1 MIQAEIAVL
10 RFGLGAR
17 PGDLAAA
24 ASDPRA
30 WLTAQIGGPAQ
41 LAGTTPLAPCDQI
54 FTEVLAARDE
64 RQEMK
69 REAAARSG
77 TVDTPAAGAAAAAA
91 FNPVRDA
98 YLPHYR
104 AQVLARAQSAA
115 LTARPFAERLVHF
128 WTNHFAVSADKGAV
142 FGIAGTLEN
151 EAIRPNVNGRFAD
164 LLIAVE
170 QHPAMIAFLDNQYSV
185 GKDSELALLA
195 ARRAARQGTMGA
207 PDQPKR
213 EFGINENLA
222 REILELHTLGV
233 NGGYTQNDVTSFAQI
248 ITGWSIG
255 GGKGRLMG
263 GTPGRFY
270 FRDNLHEPGAKT
282 LLGKTYTED
291 GQRQGEAVLADLAR
305 HPATARFI
313 ATKLVRHFVADD
325 PPPAAVERV
334 AHAFRKSGGDLPRV
348 YAALIEAPE
357 AWDAEMRKF
366 KTPEDFVFSTLRALN
381 VSPRQPEEVVRS
393 FDLLGQ
399 RQYVPGSPAGWPDTS
414 KSWDGSD
421 ALMHRVLWAS
431 RAASRYER
439 GIDPVELA
447 ASSLGAYARPET
459 LTALRRASSSSQAL
473 ALLLMSPEFQRR

>member
-1 MIQAEIAVL
+1 MIRAEIAVL

-24 ASDPRA
+24 ASDPRT
-30 WLTAQIGGPAQ
+30 WLWAQIGGPAQ
-41 LAGTTPLAPCDQI
+41 LAGTTPLAPSDQI

-69 REAAARSG
+69 RQATARSA
-77 TVDTPAAGAAAAAA
+77 TVDAAAAGATAAAA

-164 LLIAVE
+164 LLTAVE

-195 ARRAARQGTMGA
+195 ARRA
-207 PDQPKR
+207 PDRPKR

-255 GGKGRLMG
+255 GGKGRLAG

-270 FRDNLHEPGAKT
+270 FRDNLHQPGAKT
-282 LLGKTYTED
+282 FLGKTYTED
-291 GQRQGEAVLADLAR
+291 GRRQGEAVLADLAR
-305 HPATARFI
+305 HPATAHFI
-313 ATKLVRHFVADD
+313 ATKLVRHFIADD

-334 AHAFRKSGGDLPRV
+334 AHAFRKSGGELPHV

-357 AWDAEMRKF
+357 AWHAGMRKF
-366 KTPEDFVFSTLRALN
+366 KTPEDFVFSTMRALN
-381 VSPRQPEEVVRS
+381 VSPHQPEEVVRS

-447 ASSLGAYARPET
+447 ASSLGSYARPET

>member
-1 MIQAEIAVL
+1 MIRAEIAVL

-30 WLTAQIGGPAQ
+30 WLGAQIGGPAL
-41 LAGTTPLAPCDQI
+41 LAGNTPLAPSDQI

-69 REAAARSG
+69 REATARSA
-77 TVDTPAAGAAAAAA
+77 TVDTAGATASAA

-164 LLIAVE
+164 LLTAVE

-195 ARRAARQGTMGA
+195 ARRAARQGIMGA

-255 GGKGRLMG
+255 GGKGRLAG

-282 LLGKTYTED
+282 FLGKTYTED
-291 GQRQGEAVLADLAR
+291 GRRQGEAVLADLAR
-305 HPATARFI
+305 HPATAHFI
-313 ATKLVRHFVADD
+313 ATKLVRHFIADD

-334 AHAFRKSGGDLPRV
+334 AHAFRKSGGDLPHV

-447 ASSLGAYARPET
+447 ASSLGAYARPAT